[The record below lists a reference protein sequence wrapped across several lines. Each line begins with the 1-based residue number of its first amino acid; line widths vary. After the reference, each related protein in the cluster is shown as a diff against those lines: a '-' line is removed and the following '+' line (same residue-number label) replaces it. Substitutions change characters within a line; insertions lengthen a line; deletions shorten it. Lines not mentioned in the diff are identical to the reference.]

1 MKTQQKHFLRLWP
14 VAVFAILVLG
24 VFSCGGPSV
33 QERDAIED
41 IPQSEVE
48 PPEWSH
54 NANIYEVNIRQYTPE
69 GTFDAFSQHL
79 ERLDLMGVEILWL
92 MPVQPIGVENRKGS
106 LGSYY
111 SIQDYT
117 AVNPEFG
124 TMDDLRTLIMQI
136 HEQDMKVI
144 IDWVANHTSWDHE
157 WTETHPEF
165 YQTDEQ
171 GNFMPPVEDWSDV
184 IALNYDNRELWDT
197 MIAEMRFWVEEMDVD
212 GFRCDVAD
220 MVPTEFWERAIEEL
234 EEVKPLFMLA
244 EAENQELHMK
254 AFEMGYGWELHHIM
268 NRIGLGDASVLELD
282 RYFFLDTATWFPF
295 GTYRMNFITNH
306 DENSWS
312 GSELERLGQGVE
324 PFAVLTATVPG
335 MILIYNGQEA
345 ALDRRLEFFEKDSI
359 TWDGYVYHE
368 FYKALLELK
377 ADNEALWNGAY
388 GGDLERVHTNQ
399 DQEVFAFV
407 REKDDQKVFVV
418 LNLSEQDV
426 TATFRGEDF
435 TGVYTTLFTDEPI
448 EIEED
453 FTLNMEPWAYFVFY
467 K

>member
-1 MKTQQKHFLRLWP
+1 MKAQRQHLLRLWP
-14 VAVFAILVLG
+14 YAVIATLIIALV
-24 VFSCGGPSV
+24 SCGGPSV
-33 QERDAIED
+33 QERDPIEG

-48 PPEWSH
+48 PPEWSR

-69 GTFDAFSQHL
+69 GTFSAFSQHL

-92 MPVQPIGVENRKGS
+92 MPVHPIGAENRKGS

-124 TMDDLRTLIMQI
+124 TMDDFRTLVMQA

-144 IDWVANHTSWDHE
+144 IDWVANHTAWDHP

-165 YQTDEQ
+165 YKTDEQ
-171 GNFMPPVEDWSDV
+171 GNFMPPVEDWTDV

-220 MVPTEFWERAIEEL
+220 MVPTEFWEQAIEEL
-234 EEVKPLFMLA
+234 EQIKPLFMLA
-244 EAENQELHMK
+244 EAENRELHME

-268 NRIGLGDASVLELD
+268 NRIAQGEASVLELD
-282 RYFFLDTATWFPF
+282 EYFFLDTTNWFPY

-324 PFAVLTATVPG
+324 TFAVLTATVPG

-359 TWDGYVYHE
+359 TWDGYIYHE

-377 ADNEALWNGAY
+377 TNNEALWNGAY
-388 GGDLERVHTNQ
+388 GGDFERVFTNQ
-399 DQEVFAFV
+399 DDDVFAFV
-407 REKDDQKVFVV
+407 REKGDKKVFVV
-418 LNLSEQDV
+418 LNLSEEEV
-426 TATFRGEDF
+426 TATFRVDGFAD
-435 TGVYTTLFTDEPI
+435 VYTTLFDNETI
-448 EIEED
+448 EIPED
-453 FTLNMEPWAYFVFY
+453 FTLNMEPWAYFVFH